1 MTEKTYTFTITLQGT
16 GQTIED
22 AWLNAL
28 VEFHNDPGGVPDDV
42 SLRWIHEEED
52 SEEESEEEL
61 FEGTRDR
68 LDDLVDIKTD
78 TRDSRKKIRFTTA
91 TFVRINDGDGKVY
104 DDQYEKGESEFIDIL
119 EDIDERIDGYVYC
132 QFDDGSVGWIP
143 ENTYKVVE

>member
-1 MTEKTYTFTITLQGT
+1 VTEKTYTFTITLQGT

-28 VEFHNDPGGVPDDV
+28 VEFHNDPGGVPDD
-42 SLRWIHEEED
+42 ED
-52 SEEESEEEL
+52 TKLVFEEEL
-61 FEGTRDR
+61 FEGIRDR

>member
-22 AWLNAL
+22 AWLDAL
-28 VEFHNDPGGVPDDV
+28 VEFHNDPGGVPDD
-42 SLRWIHEEED
+42 ED
-52 SEEESEEEL
+52 AKLVFEEEL
-61 FEGTRDR
+61 FEGIRDR